1 MYIKELILSSIIL
14 IILDIFYLYNTK
26 NNINYKK
33 LILYYSILIFGIN
46 YFIIQKRNT
55 FNEAFMLGIFVFSF
69 VYLMNN
75 DNNALDI
82 LWGGLLFGLTTCI
95 TYSFTKQEI
104 NFENIHPASII
115 N

>member
-26 NNINYKK
+26 NNINYK
-33 LILYYSILIFGIN
+33 IVYYLVLIFGIN

-55 FNEAFMLGIFVFSF
+55 FNEAFMLGIFVFSV

-75 DNNALDI
+75 DNNVLDV